1 MLKSSLGATNFAQSC
16 GQVRNDGG
24 GQKSASHTRIGS
36 KNYLETQMFMTV
48 SVWIYSAAGRSDL
61 L

>member
-1 MLKSSLGATNFAQSC
+1 MLKSSLGATNFVRSGGQAQ
-16 GQVRNDGG
+16 NDRG
-24 GQKSASHTRIGS
+24 GQKSASHTGCS

-48 SVWIYSAAGRSDL
+48 SVWIYSAADRSDL